1 MIEEKIVDFLSRNKD
16 RRSANEWLETSEGK
30 VYLRW
35 SFRYIKDNK
44 VRSIEVASIEASRP
58 RTGFFTKVIE
68 VVEKCADA
76 DVIILENAHNP
87 ILQNWA
93 IRHKWELLADDPTYY
108 REIRKEQ

>member
-1 MIEEKIVDFLSRNKD
+1 MTEKIIDFLSRSKD
-16 RRSANEWLETSEGK
+16 KRVANEWLETNEGK

-35 SFRYIKDNK
+35 SFRYIKDDK

-68 VVEKCADA
+68 VIEEHTDA
-76 DVIILENAHNP
+76 GVIILENAHNP

-93 IRHKWELLADDPTYY
+93 VRHKWELLIDDPTYY
-108 REIRKEQ
+108 KKIRKEQ